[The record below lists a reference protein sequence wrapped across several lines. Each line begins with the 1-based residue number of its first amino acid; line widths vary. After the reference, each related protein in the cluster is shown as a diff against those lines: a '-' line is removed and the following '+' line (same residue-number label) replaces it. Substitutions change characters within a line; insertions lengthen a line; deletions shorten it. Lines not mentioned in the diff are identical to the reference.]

1 VANTAG
7 IRAGRA
13 FVELGVDDKLSAGLK
28 RAQRQLQA
36 FATGLR
42 SAGLQL
48 TGIAAAVGAP
58 AAVATKTFAD
68 FEYQMA
74 RVRALTG
81 ANRDQFDKLTAEA
94 RRLGETTV
102 FTARDAADAMSF
114 FALAGYKVDQ
124 ILAAIG
130 PTLDMAAA
138 GQIGIAESADIAAKI
153 MAGMGI
159 EADHL
164 GEAVDVLTKA
174 MTTANTD
181 LRQLGDAMKYVGPI
195 AKSAGIGLEE
205 IVGAVQMLSNAGI
218 QADMAGTTLRGALLS
233 LTDPSKEA
241 ADQLRAMSVRVLDS
255 KGNVR
260 SLAAII
266 DDMNR
271 ALAGLGTGQKLGII
285 GRIFDARQ
293 AAGFAEL
300 LSQGGDKLR
309 EFTASLKDAKGTAG
323 RIAGIQLDTLKG
335 DVIILQSAAEGLKI
349 SLGKVLGP
357 MVRGVTQYVTKLVTA
372 LSQWVSQ
379 NVRLIRTAAL
389 IVAGVGALGLGLLT
403 LSVSATIAAKAL
415 GGLAFITG
423 TATKV
428 IGLIITMLTSLLS
441 PVGLVIAAIVALGT
455 AILAYTG
462 AGGQAIEWI
471 GKQFGRMRDAVQE
484 VTEGIANALAAGD
497 IALAARILWLSLKL
511 LWQEGMTALQR
522 VWLAGKQFF
531 LQRFYDMWFGAQ
543 AIAADAWHALKVGWI
558 RLTAFLSDTWA
569 RFSSRFAVEWATMVN
584 LATKA
589 WNWIKSLFDEG
600 FDVEAANLA
609 ADQALVAAEQ
619 KINAEKDAALAA
631 IANERQRDLGAEQGR
646 YEARQREIVE
656 KDVEASRA
664 LDAETNAKLAKTKAD
679 LEQARKELDAAL
691 TQARQKRTEKPDEN
705 APGGK
710 RGPLAGLKDQL
721 EGLGDL
727 LAAKASVIGTFN
739 VSSTLGLQAG
749 GVQDRIAGATER
761 TAKGVEQLRKDIRDH
776 PMAFAS

>member
-1 VANTAG
+1 MASAAG

-13 FVELGVDDKLSAGLK
+13 FVELGVDDKLTAGLK
-28 RAQRQLQA
+28 RAQRQLQT

-81 ANRDQFDKLTAEA
+81 ASRDQFDKLTAEA
-94 RRLGETTV
+94 RRLGETTI

-114 FALAGYKVDQ
+114 FALAGYEVDQ

-159 EADHL
+159 TADNL
-164 GEAVDVLTKA
+164 GQAVDVLTKA

-241 ADQLRAMSVRVLDS
+241 ADQLRTMGVSVLDS
-255 KGNVR
+255 QGNVR
-260 SLAAII
+260 SLADII
-266 DDMNR
+266 DDMNQ
-271 ALAGLGTGQKLGII
+271 ALEGLGTGQRLGII

-335 DVIILQSAAEGLKI
+335 DVIILRSAAEGLQI

-357 MVRGVTQYVTKLVTA
+357 MVRGVTQSVTKLVTG
-372 LSQWVSQ
+372 LSRWVSQ

-389 IVAGVGALGLGLLT
+389 IVAGVGALGVGLLT
-403 LSVSATIAAKAL
+403 LSLAVTVAAKAL

-423 TATKV
+423 TAVKTV
-428 IGLIITMLTSLLS
+428 GLILTVLTSLLS
-441 PVGLVIAAIVALGT
+441 PIGLVIAAVAALGT
-455 AILAYTG
+455 AILVYTG
-462 AGGQAIEWI
+462 AAGQAVNWL
-471 GKQFGRMRDAVQE
+471 GQQFGRMRDAVME

-497 IALAARILWLSLKL
+497 IALAAKILWLSLQL
-511 LWQEGMTALQR
+511 TWQEGVTALQR
-522 VWLAGKQFF
+522 TWLAGKRFF
-531 LQRFYDMWFGAQ
+531 VGIFHDMWFGALN
-543 AIAADAWHALKVGWI
+543 IAADAWHALKSGWI
-558 RLTAFLSDTWA
+558 KLTAFLSDTWT
-569 RFSSRFAVEWATMVN
+569 RFSSRMAVEWATVTN

-589 WNWIKSLFDEG
+589 WNEIKGLFDEG
-600 FDVEAANLA
+600 FDVQAANLA
-609 ADQALVAAEQ
+609 ADRALIEAEQ
-619 KINAEKDAALAA
+619 QINQEKNAALAELET
-631 IANERQRDLGAEQGR
+631 ERQRKLSEEQNR
-646 YEARQREIVE
+646 YQARQREIVE
-656 KDVEASRA
+656 QDVAASRA
-664 LDAETNAKLAKTKAD
+664 LDAESNVKLAKTRAD

-691 TQARQKRTEKPDEN
+691 AQARQKRRDQPDEN
-705 APGGK
+705 GRGGK
-710 RGPLAGLKDQL
+710 GGPLAGLKDQL
-721 EGLGDL
+721 AGLGDL

-739 VSSTLGLQAG
+739 VSSTLGLQTG
-749 GVQDRIAGATER
+749 GVQDRIASATER
-761 TAKGVEQLRKDIRDH
+761 TAKGVEDLRKDVRNRSLV
-776 PMAFAS
+776 FAP

>member
-1 VANTAG
+1 MANTAG

-13 FVELGVDDKLSAGLK
+13 FVELGVNDKLTAGLK
-28 RAQRQLQA
+28 RAQRQLQT

-81 ANRDQFDKLTAEA
+81 ANQDQFDTLTAEA
-94 RRLGETTV
+94 RRLGETTI

-159 EADHL
+159 EANHL

-195 AKSAGIGLEE
+195 AKSAGISFEE

-218 QADMAGTTLRGALLS
+218 QAEMAGTTLRGALLS
-233 LTDPSKEA
+233 LTDPSQEA
-241 ADQLRAMSVRVLDS
+241 TAELSRLGVRVMDNQ
-255 KGNVR
+255 GNVR
-260 SLAAII
+260 SLASII

-271 ALAGLGTGQKLGII
+271 ALEGLGTGQKLAII

-300 LSQGGDKLR
+300 LSQGGDRLR
-309 EFTASLKDAKGTAG
+309 AYTASLKDAKGTAS

-335 DVIILQSAAEGLKI
+335 DVIILASAAEGLQI
-349 SLGKVLGP
+349 SLGKALGP
-357 MVRGVTQYVTKLVTA
+357 MLRGLTQYVTKLVTG
-372 LSQWVSQ
+372 LSRWVSQ
-379 NVRLIRTAAL
+379 NSRLIRTAAL
-389 IVAGVGALGLGLLT
+389 IVAGVGALGVGLLT
-403 LSVSATIAAKAL
+403 LSLAVTVAAKAF
-415 GGLAFITG
+415 GGLAFIIG
-423 TATKV
+423 TV
-428 IGLIITMLTSLLS
+428 IKTVGLILTLMISLLS
-441 PVGLVIAAIVALGT
+441 PVGLVIAAVAALGA
-455 AILAYTG
+455 AILVYTG
-462 AGGQAIEWI
+462 AGGKAVDWLS
-471 GKQFGRMRDAVQE
+471 KQFMRMWDGVQE
-484 VTEGIANALAAGD
+484 VAEGIANALAAGD
-497 IALAARILWLSLKL
+497 VALAAKILWLSLKL
-511 LWQEGMTALQR
+511 AWEEGMAALQR
-522 VWLAGKQFF
+522 VWLKGKRFF
-531 LQRFYDMWFGAQ
+531 IEVFHDLWFGSLQ
-543 AIAADAWHALKVGWI
+543 IAADAWHDLRTGWI
-558 RLTAFLSDTWA
+558 GLTAFLAKTWT
-569 RFSSRFAVEWATMVN
+569 RFSSRVALEWATITN

-589 WNWIKSLFDEG
+589 WNWIKGLFDES

-609 ADQALVAAEQ
+609 ADRALVAAERQ
-619 KINAEKDAALAA
+619 IDEERNAALA
-631 IANERQRDLGAEQGR
+631 ELET
-646 YEARQREIVE
+646 ARQHDLAEEQKRYQARKQEIVE
-656 KDVEASRA
+656 QDAAASRE
-664 LDAETNAKLAKTKAD
+664 LETETATKLAKTKAD

-691 TQARQKRTEKPDEN
+691 AQARQKRPNQGDQN
-705 APGGK
+705 APDSPSK
-710 RGPLAGLKDQL
+710 WLADLKDQL
-721 EGLGDL
+721 ASLGDL

-739 VSSTLGLQAG
+739 VASTLGLQAG
-749 GVQDRIAGATER
+749 GVQDRIASATER
-761 TAKGVEQLRKDIRDH
+761 TAKGVEDLHRDVRNH
-776 PMAFAS
+776 SLVFAA